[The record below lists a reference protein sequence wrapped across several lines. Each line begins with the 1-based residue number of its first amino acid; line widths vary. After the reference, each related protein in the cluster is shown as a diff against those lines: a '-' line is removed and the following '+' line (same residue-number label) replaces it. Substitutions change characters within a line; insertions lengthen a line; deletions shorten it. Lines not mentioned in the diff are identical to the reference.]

1 MTTSVRQWRKGSLA
15 RAILLAFLVMSI
27 APLVFISVLFINE
40 SSAALNQQLDAHLQD
55 LAQARAEDINSRLEE
70 VRRQTEIAAQQAAF
84 ILQQPVADTLA
95 ARQISRYQPD
105 QRNIVGLDVYY
116 TAQGGAA
123 KLGQN
128 LSNVFWNHP
137 MTPQAVQEIV
147 QTESLN
153 TIFESIKTVN
163 PDTQWIYLTTADGMM
178 RLYPWA
184 SNDNYPQDWDPRQV
198 IFYTVADPANNPT
211 LQPQWTPPYVDFA
224 GAGWMVTLSVPVLD
238 AKSNFLG
245 VMSHDITIKQL
256 KDIALNTTVLN
267 GTGYGFLI
275 DQKGGVIAHPKY
287 EAQLASKG
295 TEGSVNLLTEG
306 SADFQALVQQMIAGK
321 AGLGTFDEAGSGEQ
335 ILVYQPIPAIGWRL
349 GVVVP
354 HATVLTPVTEMRN
367 RALAVTA
374 VLIGLATALAFLL
387 TRQIHQPLLK
397 LLEGVRQVS
406 AHGQADQ
413 IEVRSF
419 VELDTLAQS
428 FNEMAATVFERHT
441 SLQAK
446 VNELTIKIDTQR
458 QKEQVDSIVETD
470 YFKHLET
477 TAERLRNQLKGVGPI
492 VLGPMIAGG
501 TEEHAAI
508 PPEDLPGPD
517 NP

>member
-1 MTTSVRQWRKGSLA
+1 MTSVRQWRKGTLA
-15 RAILLAFLVMSI
+15 RAILLSLLVISI

-40 SSAALNQQLDAHLQD
+40 SSTALNQQLNDHLQD
-55 LAQARAEDINSRLEE
+55 LAQARANDINNRLEE
-70 VRRQTEIAAQQAAF
+70 VKRQTEIAAQQAAF

-95 ARQISRYQPD
+95 TRRINRYKPD
-105 QRNIVGLDVYY
+105 QRNIVGLDAYY
-116 TAQGGAA
+116 AEQGGEA
-123 KLGQN
+123 KLGHN
-128 LSNVFWNHP
+128 LSNVFWNRP
-137 MTPQAVQEIV
+137 MTSQAVQEIV
-147 QTESLN
+147 QTENLN
-153 TIFESIKTVN
+153 AIFESIKAVN
-163 PDTQWIYLTTADGMM
+163 SDTQWIYLTTADGMM

-198 IFYTVADPANNPT
+198 IFYTVAAPAGNPT

-224 GAGWMVTLSVPVLD
+224 GAGWMVTLSAPVLD

-275 DQKGGVIAHPKY
+275 DQNGGVIAHPKY

-295 TEGSVNLLTEG
+295 TEGNISLLTEG
-306 SADFQALVQQMIAGK
+306 SADFQALVQRMVNGE
-321 AGLGTFDEAGSGEQ
+321 AGLGTFEDPTAGEQ

-354 HATVLTPVTEMRN
+354 HATVLAPVTEMRN
-367 RALAVTA
+367 RALVVTA
-374 VLIGLATALAFLL
+374 LLIGLATALAFLL
-387 TRQIHQPLLK
+387 TRQIHRPLLK
-397 LLEGVRQVS
+397 LMEGVRQMS
-406 AHGQADQ
+406 EHGQADQ

-419 VELDTLAQS
+419 IELDTLAQS
-428 FNEMAATVFERHT
+428 FNEMAASVFERHT

-446 VNELTIKIDTQR
+446 VNELTIKIDAHR
-458 QKEQVDSIVETD
+458 QKEQVDSIVESD
-470 YFKHLET
+470 YFKHLEI
-477 TAERLRNQLKGVGPI
+477 TAERLRNQLKGVAPI

-501 TEEHAAI
+501 TEQSAEL
-508 PPEDLPGPD
+508 PPDDPARPSGL
-517 NP
+517 